1 MPTPHIEANKEDI
14 AKVVLMPGDPLRAK
28 MIAEKYLKNYKVV
41 NKVRNILAYTGEYKG
56 KRVTIFSSGM
66 GNPSIG
72 IYSYELYKFYDVDKI
87 IRIGSCGAYSDKIGL
102 YSLILVDK
110 SYSNSAYDD
119 ILNGENVPFANSSN
133 ELNQKILEVAKKDDF
148 DILYGNIY
156 CTDVF
161 YNEIEN
167 PNMLY
172 NKYKCLGVEME
183 SFALFLNAKK
193 IGKDASCILTVSDNV
208 ITHQETTSEE
218 RQNSFTKMVE
228 LALDTAIEVE

>member
-1 MPTPHIEANKEDI
+1 MPTPHIEAKGEDI

-56 KRVTIFSSGM
+56 KKVTVFASGM

-72 IYSYELYKFYDVDKI
+72 IYSYELFKFYDVDKI
-87 IRIGSCGAYSDKIGL
+87 IRIGSCGAYSEKIDL

-119 ILNGENVPFANSSN
+119 ILNGENVPFSDSSSKLN
-133 ELNQKILEVAKKDDF
+133 EKILEVAKKINYDV
-148 DILYGNIY
+148 LYGNIY

-161 YNEIEN
+161 YNEIDN
-167 PNMLY
+167 PAMLY
-172 NKYKCLGVEME
+172 NQYKCLGVEME

-193 IGKDASCILTVSDNV
+193 LGKEAACILTVSDNV

-218 RQNSFTKMVE
+218 RQNSFTKMIE
-228 LALDTAIEVE
+228 LALESAIELE

>member
-1 MPTPHIEANKEDI
+1 MPTPHIEAKEEDI

-56 KRVTIFSSGM
+56 KKVTVFASGM

-72 IYSYELYKFYDVDKI
+72 IYSYELFKFYDVDKI
-87 IRIGSCGAYSDKIGL
+87 IRIGSCGAYSEKIDL

-119 ILNGENVPFANSSN
+119 ILNGENVPFSDSSSKLN
-133 ELNQKILEVAKKDDF
+133 EKILEVAKKINYDV
-148 DILYGNIY
+148 LYGNIY

-161 YNEIEN
+161 YNEIDN
-167 PNMLY
+167 PAMLY
-172 NKYKCLGVEME
+172 NQYKCLGVEME

-193 IGKDASCILTVSDNV
+193 LGKEAACILTVSDNV

-218 RQNSFTKMVE
+218 RQNSFTKMIE
-228 LALDTAIEVE
+228 LALESAIELE

>member
-56 KRVTIFSSGM
+56 KRVTVFSSGM

-183 SFALFLNAKK
+183 SFALFLNAKR

>member
-28 MIAEKYLKNYKVV
+28 MIAERYLKNYKVV

-56 KRVTIFSSGM
+56 KRVTVFSSGM

>member
-28 MIAEKYLKNYKVV
+28 MIAEKYLKKYKVV
-41 NKVRNILAYTGEYKG
+41 NKVRNMLAYTGEYKG
-56 KRVTIFSSGM
+56 KKVTVFASGM

-72 IYSYELYKFYDVDKI
+72 IYSYELFKFYDVDKI
-87 IRIGSCGAYSDKIGL
+87 IRIGSCGAYSDTIDL
-102 YSLILVDK
+102 YSLIIVDK

-119 ILNGENVPFANSSN
+119 ILNGENVPFAESSYD
-133 ELNQKILEVAKKDDF
+133 LNQLILNTAKKTNK
-148 DILYGNIY
+148 DILYGNVY

-161 YNEIEN
+161 YNEIDN
-167 PNMLY
+167 PTMLY
-172 NKYKCLGVEME
+172 NQYKCLATEME

-193 IGKDASCILTVSDNV
+193 LGKDAACILTVSDNL
-208 ITHQETTSEE
+208 ITKEETTSEE

-228 LALDTAIEVE
+228 VALDTAIEVE

>member
-1 MPTPHIEANKEDI
+1 MPTPHIEAKEEDI

-56 KRVTIFSSGM
+56 KKVTVFASGM
-66 GNPSIG
+66 GNPSMG
-72 IYSYELYKFYDVDKI
+72 IYSYELFKFYNVDKI
-87 IRIGSCGAYSDKIGL
+87 IRIGSCGAYSKKIDL

-119 ILNGENVPFANSSN
+119 ILNGENVPFSDSSSKLN
-133 ELNQKILEVAKKDDF
+133 EKILEVAKNIDLEV
-148 DILYGNIY
+148 LYGNIY

-161 YNEIEN
+161 YNEIDN
-167 PNMLY
+167 PTILY
-172 NKYKCLGVEME
+172 NQYKCLGVEME

-193 IGKDASCILTVSDNV
+193 LGKEAACILTVSDNV

-218 RQNSFTKMVE
+218 RQNSFTKMIE
-228 LALDTAIEVE
+228 LALESAIELE

>member
-56 KRVTIFSSGM
+56 KRVTVFSSGM

-193 IGKDASCILTVSDNV
+193 MGKDASCILTVSDNV